1 LSDIQTIG
9 NMETG
14 RVGKRGVVVVPARL
28 RKKFGIEEGSLV
40 ITEERE
46 DGILIRPAVTLPI
59 EIYTP
64 TRRAQFLLSNAVDRK
79 DYLAARKEVKKMGLS
94 LTSQVVRFY

>member
-1 LSDIQTIG
+1 
-9 NMETG
+9 METG

-46 DGILIRPAVTLPI
+46 DGILIRPAVALPV

-64 TRRAQFLLSNAVDRK
+64 VRRAQFLLSNAVDRK
-79 DYLAARKEVKKMGLS
+79 DYIAARQEVKKMGLDPDKIS
-94 LTSQVVRFY
+94 HHKTKR